1 MSKKII
7 KKVLPDYFQDI
18 VDGKK
23 KYELRLDDFDIEPG
37 DILVLKEY
45 TSANPENRKATGRFI
60 EKKVTY
66 LRKIKLQDLWWSES
80 DIKEKGIQII
90 HIKRGIFHGL
100 TYKSS

>member
-18 VDGKK
+18 IDGKK

-37 DILVLKEY
+37 DILVLEEY
-45 TSANPENRKATGRFI
+45 TSANPENRKATGRVI

-66 LRKIKLQDLWWSES
+66 LRKFKLQDLWWSEA

-90 HIKRGIFHGL
+90 SFD
-100 TYKSS
+100 